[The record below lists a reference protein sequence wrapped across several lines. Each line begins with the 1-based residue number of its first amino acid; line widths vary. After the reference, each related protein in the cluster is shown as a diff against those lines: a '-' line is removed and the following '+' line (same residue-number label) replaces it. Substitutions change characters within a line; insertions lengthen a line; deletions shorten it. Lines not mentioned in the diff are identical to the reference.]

1 MISDQVI
8 LTNQQALNLLFNV
21 GGLMVLAFLIGFLFG
36 VISESKLRD
45 NLDKAR
51 DASQSGGL
59 ILRCQERHANVRG
72 VLNYLEEM
80 DSHYYPKF
88 QIYRDIAAK
97 LRAALGPEGEKK

>member
-59 ILRCQERHANVRG
+59 ILRCQERHAEVG
-72 VLNYLEEM
+72 QCELASSHKGSHLSGYLM
-80 DSHYYPKF
+80 WPPSGG
-88 QIYRDIAAK
+88 AS
-97 LRAALGPEGEKK
+97 

>member
-45 NLDKAR
+45 KLDKAR
-51 DASQSGGL
+51 DAS
-59 ILRCQERHANVRG
+59 
-72 VLNYLEEM
+72 
-80 DSHYYPKF
+80 
-88 QIYRDIAAK
+88 
-97 LRAALGPEGEKK
+97 